1 MQKKIKKTNK
11 KNKKKQLHMFFD
23 FFLIN
28 GIFRKER
35 FTPIRV

>member
-1 MQKKIKKTNK
+1 MQKKIKKKIK
-11 KNKKKQLHMFFD
+11 KQKKQLHMFFN

-28 GIFRKER
+28 GIFCKER

>member
-1 MQKKIKKTNK
+1 MQKKNKKKQIKKQ
-11 KNKKKQLHMFFD
+11 KKQLHMFFD